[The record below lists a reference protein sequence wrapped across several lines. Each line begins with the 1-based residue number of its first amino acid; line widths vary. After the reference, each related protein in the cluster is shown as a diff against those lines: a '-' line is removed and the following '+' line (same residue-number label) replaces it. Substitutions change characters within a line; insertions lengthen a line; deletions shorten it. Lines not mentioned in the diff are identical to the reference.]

1 MTDALTAATAARL
14 TDLERLRSIG
24 QNLANTGT
32 SGYKAEYAVNGEA
45 QERFTQLMA
54 AGDPAAMVNL
64 VLDERAGALRQTG
77 RSLDLAIEGPGF
89 FQIETP
95 QGVRYTRRGE
105 FTLGADGLLQ
115 TAEGHAV
122 LGAGGAVRLTS
133 AAVGI
138 ARDGALSDG
147 ERAVGRLAI
156 AAFESSDALV
166 HEGNGLYRADVAPGT
181 PDGSIAVR
189 QGYLEAA
196 NVQPVAEMVR
206 LMETVRHF
214 GLTAQALRAQD
225 EIQATSISRL
235 GEF

>member
-1 MTDALTAATAARL
+1 MTDAVTAATAAML

-45 QERFTQLMA
+45 QQRFTQLMGGDA
-54 AGDPAAMVNL
+54 AALVSV

-77 RSLDLAIEGPGF
+77 RSLDLAIEGEGF
-89 FQIETP
+89 FQVETAA
-95 QGVRYTRRGE
+95 GVRYTRRGD
-105 FTLGADGLLQ
+105 FTIGADGQLQ
-115 TAEGHAV
+115 TTEGYAV
-122 LGAGGAVRLTS
+122 LGAGGAVRLAS
-133 AAVGI
+133 DAVRI
-138 ARDGALSDG
+138 ARDGAMSDG
-147 ERAVGRLAI
+147 DRAIGRLAI
-156 AAFESSDALV
+156 AAFESTDALV
-166 HEGNGLYRADVAPGT
+166 HEGNGLYRAGVEPAAPDSGV
-181 PDGSIAVR
+181 AVR

-214 GLTAQALRAQD
+214 GLTAQALRAHD
-225 EIQATSISRL
+225 EILQSSISRL